1 MDATFHFKIVLLYVV
16 HVHRHANVPVYIHV
30 EVGEQSCGVGSL
42 LPLYVQEWLSYP
54 QAPIQAHLPLSHL
67 TGPVADSTERF
78 SGKTVCAP
86 WLFVDSTLEL
96 EVFSLPLL
104 QCSKQALS
112 EHVPVSPT
120 LRFDQRKDFS
130 IKAGAQLTRES
141 LRGWRKETRAD

>member
-1 MDATFHFKIVLLYVV
+1 MLLFTLRLCYCMWYMYIGMQMSQCTYMWRSENSPVELVPSFPFTF
-16 HVHRHANVPVYIHV
+16 RN
-30 EVGEQSCGVGSL
+30 GSHIL
-42 LPLYVQEWLSYP
+42 RL
-54 QAPIQAHLPLSHL
+54 AIQAHLPLSHL

-112 EHVPVSPT
+112 EHVAVSPT